1 MLGGAD
7 NPNGELPSYIT
18 GADIDLCDSDNDVL
32 PGLPDAFQR
41 KDARRHPMRT
51 IWNRARIRIK
61 RLISIRHLRQAE
73 IYV

>member
-1 MLGGAD
+1 ML
-7 NPNGELPSYIT
+7 T
-18 GADIDLCDSDNDVL
+18 FIDLCDSDSDSDNDVL

-41 KDARRHPMRT
+41 KDARCHPMRT
-51 IWNRARIRIK
+51 IWNHVRIRIK

>member
-1 MLGGAD
+1 MRKGRATNISKSSSRLA
-7 NPNGELPSYIT
+7 LT
-18 GADIDLCDSDNDVL
+18 FIDLCDSDNDVL

-51 IWNRARIRIK
+51 IWNRARIIIK

>member
-1 MLGGAD
+1 MRKGRATNISKSSSRLA
-7 NPNGELPSYIT
+7 LT
-18 GADIDLCDSDNDVL
+18 FIDLCDSDVL

-41 KDARRHPMRT
+41 KDVRRHPMRT

>member
-1 MLGGAD
+1 MRKGRATNISKSSSRLA
-7 NPNGELPSYIT
+7 LT
-18 GADIDLCDSDNDVL
+18 FVDLCDSDNDVL

-41 KDARRHPMRT
+41 KDTRCHPMRT